1 LRFWAGDSYRSRR
14 VRDDGNLLSR
24 SDFPIVIDLMAAKNW

>member
-14 VRDDGNLLSR
+14 VRDDGKLPSR
-24 SDFPIVIDLMAAKNW
+24 SDFPIVIELMAAKDW